1 MLFLLNVKIWYPINI
16 HINSKSKN
24 KYTKYLNSGN
34 RNKKSI
40 HINKNEKM
48 TPPNHISNLSCFVLK
63 KIICLK
69 QIKKLRNLNTRKN
82 LNNFTSKNMNTNN
95 NDCEHV
101 FQSIKRVAGNRPVKY
116 SFSINSKDPYRRKHL
131 LSCFFI

>member
-1 MLFLLNVKIWYPINI
+1 MFR
-16 HINSKSKN
+16 S
-24 KYTKYLNSGN
+24 
-34 RNKKSI
+34 
-40 HINKNEKM
+40 E
-48 TPPNHISNLSCFVLK
+48 

-101 FQSIKRVAGNRPVKY
+101 FQSIKRAAGNKPVKY
-116 SFSINSKDPYRRKHL
+116 SFSINSIDPYRRKYL